1 MAEQEP
7 RPVRI
12 AAPHVVHEQIEIGE
26 IILESVNEAS
36 LALGKAVSPQID
48 RLDREAAAIQLRG
61 QRRVPP
67 AMLVKTVNEDN
78 DRRGVALGQPPPS
91 IKTEAVAADG
101 MQCFRIVG
109 LYSGQHCQH
118 VCHCWL
124 VQQCRS
130 TTGPSTAAQASIG
143 TLQNHKAPFE

>member
-1 MAEQEP
+1 M
-7 RPVRI
+7 
-12 AAPHVVHEQIEIGE
+12 
-26 IILESVNEAS
+26 
-36 LALGKAVSPQID
+36 SPQID

-61 QRRVPP
+61 QRALPP

-91 IKTEAVAADG
+91 IKRRPSPPTE

-124 VQQCRS
+124 VQQCRT
-130 TTGPSTAAQASIG
+130 TTGPSTAAQASSG